1 MKVAVIIKYE
11 VAFSMAI
18 ENLKLLQQLFL
29 TSAWRSSKANRVNMT
44 WPDGRNSKANR
55 VNMTWPDG
63 RNSKANRVNMTWPER
78 RPNGHFFK
86 KLAIELTIV

>member
-11 VAFSMAI
+11 VASSMAI
-18 ENLKLLQQLFL
+18 ENLELLQQLFL

-55 VNMTWPDG
+55 VNMTWP
-63 RNSKANRVNMTWPER
+63 ER
-78 RPNGHFFK
+78 WPNGHFFK